1 MKKRLFIYWICWTW
15 RTTSMSRSWWP
26 HKIRSEVVWQRR
38 RLKGWHW
45 RSFLHSNVYVYS
57 VYLMYCS
64 KEVGISP
71 KVELPFIDIFHR
83 RLSGSGVRPPRKSR
97 CRATVTRRRRENST
111 ENSQLLLIWCRNF
124 SSFFRK
130 CISHSA
136 VLHYLGILNY

>member
-57 VYLMYCS
+57 DYLMYCS
-64 KEVGISP
+64 KEVGNRP
-71 KVELPFIDIFHR
+71 KVDVPFIDIFHR
-83 RLSGSGVRPPRKSR
+83 RPMSGSGVRPPHVK
-97 CRATVTRRRRENST
+97 AAAGRRSLVVVGKFYGKILSYYLFAVGTST
-111 ENSQLLLIWCRNF
+111 HVSQI
-124 SSFFRK
+124 S
-130 CISHSA
+130 CIA
-136 VLHYLGILNY
+136 N